1 MIKNNIALRIAL
13 ILCVI
18 AIFCSCIVGTT
29 FAKFVTSDV
38 GEGRARV
45 SKWGVVIT
53 ATDSSSFKTE
63 YALDDLS
70 NGERPDT
77 ITVKSSTDRN
87 VVAPGTKDAEGIVF
101 TITGTP
107 EVAAKVD
114 IQMTVNSEIFLGDY
128 YPVVFTLT
136 QVSSATGVVSEPIV
150 GNLAAIKAAIE
161 AWSEDAYYAP
171 NTNLDAQF
179 KLTWEWVYDGGEN
192 DARDTKL
199 GNLATG
205 AYDTTY
211 TADSEGENWSCEI
224 DYSFVITVY
233 QV

>member
-1 MIKNNIALRIAL
+1 MIKNNRALRIAL
-13 ILCVI
+13 ILCVL

-107 EVAAKVD
+107 EVILCRRD
-114 IQMTVNSEIFLGDY
+114 PLFCFLYMNLALEG
-128 YPVVFTLT
+128 L
-136 QVSSATGVVSEPIV
+136 SATGY
-150 GNLAAIKAAIE
+150 GNGHIA
-161 AWSEDAYYAP
+161 
-171 NTNLDAQF
+171 
-179 KLTWEWVYDGGEN
+179 G
-192 DARDTKL
+192 
-199 GNLATG
+199 
-205 AYDTTY
+205 
-211 TADSEGENWSCEI
+211 ADSRDLTILINGDNAFLGQREGHLVCLNTQAGFLI
-224 DYSFVITVY
+224 H
-233 QV
+233 